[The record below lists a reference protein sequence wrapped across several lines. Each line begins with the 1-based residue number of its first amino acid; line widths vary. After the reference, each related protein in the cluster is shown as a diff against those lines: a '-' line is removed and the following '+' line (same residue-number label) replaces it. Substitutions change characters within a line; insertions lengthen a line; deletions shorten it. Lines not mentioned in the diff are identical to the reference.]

1 MEIEVL
7 NCKDDRLKDYVI
19 RAIEFYGK
27 KLITNK
33 RIYNN
38 IYIEIEFTD
47 DIKDLGSASVDG
59 YNSAKKAREFLI
71 EINNKI
77 SGKSVLQTLA
87 HEMIHIKQY
96 IYDEINEDLNK
107 WKHEII
113 DSDNMDYYD
122 YPWEIEAYGKEQGLF
137 SGFVIQEKL
146 WDVFNGIYN
155 PESTIKK
162 QKICWKK

>member
-162 QKICWKK
+162 QKIGWKK